1 MAGADPLRGVGG
13 VGFNVRGNLAEHV
26 RELEMNADIAVFVNL
41 DSFITP
47 LVVDL
52 LRDRTPFCRG

>member
-26 RELEMNADIAVFVNL
+26 RELEMNADIAVFVYL
-41 DSFITP
+41 DAVCQVHEISRVSVSM
-47 LVVDL
+47 L
-52 LRDRTPFCRG
+52 

>member
-41 DSFITP
+41 DAVCQVHEISRVSVLI
-47 LVVDL
+47 L
-52 LRDRTPFCRG
+52 